1 MEAYLRERLDER
13 TWQNRLIC
21 LDDCCFMEFSAL
33 DVDRLSRLGIGV
45 DALGPRLVVCMWN
58 AKSPLEIGG
67 YLVVDNLAMGRPS
80 IGGIRMMPDVTPS
93 SIYGLARCMTLK
105 NAAANLPFGG
115 GKVGIV
121 ADRHL
126 TPEMHSQVVRGFAPL
141 LRRYTDVFLPG
152 PDVGTDDADMRTIAI
167 ENGLDTALSKPMDM
181 GGSRVDEVGAA
192 AGGLVIA
199 LEALLEEMPRLT
211 ALPQF
216 ASLKLPYPSQLT
228 VLIQGFGAVGSN
240 SARILRERIPSAKV
254 VGVSDIQGY
263 LYSEEGLPVKTL
275 LRLREERGHITR
287 FYYQEH
293 MLSPVGMI
301 HPTKY
306 STEAN
311 DLLRESAFCLIPA
324 TPIAHYLDSDPS
336 TRPAMTVDRMGRW
349 AVIIEGANTYSPDP
363 IRQAARARMER
374 EVYRQRGVLIVTDY
388 LVNSGGV
395 IFAAQ
400 EQMIKTPGYLR
411 IPAEIFGNRPAVE
424 GWCQEH
430 AKELAELADKRQ
442 QAGELQREEIIRR
455 NMRELV
461 DLLIADPDLL
471 PAEAAETITIR
482 RIASRERD
490 RRAAEIMVALPTI
503 PALSTVRQAAE
514 RLVEAGSPIL
524 AVLDEKDVLTGVVTD
539 WDITR
544 ASALGCPDDQPL
556 EEIMTREV
564 VSAAPGETII
574 DMIRKLE
581 RYEITAMPVV
591 ENGCVQGMVT
601 ADLLARKSLLRLL
614 QSQVD

>member
-1 MEAYLRERLDER
+1 MIPRRMEAYLRERLDER

-141 LRRYTDVFLPG
+141 LRRYTNVFLPG

-228 VLIQGFGAVGSN
+228 VLIQVPTTEPSGGIEPRAVEL
-240 SARILRERIPSAKV
+240 ARHERPISHAPMQGDVIAPL
-254 VGVSDIQGY
+254 IQDCQVR
-263 LYSEEGLPVKTL
+263 PV
-275 LRLREERGHITR
+275 
-287 FYYQEH
+287 
-293 MLSPVGMI
+293 
-301 HPTKY
+301 
-306 STEAN
+306 
-311 DLLRESAFCLIPA
+311 
-324 TPIAHYLDSDPS
+324 
-336 TRPAMTVDRMGRW
+336 
-349 AVIIEGANTYSPDP
+349 
-363 IRQAARARMER
+363 
-374 EVYRQRGVLIVTDY
+374 VLIDVRGDQPRRS
-388 LVNSGGV
+388 VSRVIGNVGG
-395 IFAAQ
+395 
-400 EQMIKTPGYLR
+400 K
-411 IPAEIFGNRPAVE
+411 PAV
-424 GWCQEH
+424 
-430 AKELAELADKRQ
+430 
-442 QAGELQREEIIRR
+442 
-455 NMRELV
+455 
-461 DLLIADPDLL
+461 
-471 PAEAAETITIR
+471 
-482 RIASRERD
+482 
-490 RRAAEIMVALPTI
+490 
-503 PALSTVRQAAE
+503 
-514 RLVEAGSPIL
+514 
-524 AVLDEKDVLTGVVTD
+524 AV
-539 WDITR
+539 
-544 ASALGCPDDQPL
+544 P
-556 EEIMTREV
+556 
-564 VSAAPGETII
+564 
-574 DMIRKLE
+574 
-581 RYEITAMPVV
+581 
-591 ENGCVQGMVT
+591 
-601 ADLLARKSLLRLL
+601 
-614 QSQVD
+614 